1 MKTMKRKFLVPV
13 MACMLAIVAAFATQ
27 TEKEENLAV
36 VDGYIY
42 VDNICQPEG
51 QCQSLGTIAC
61 THNGMQVFGKSGS
74 GTDECFRTLYLPWQN

>member
-1 MKTMKRKFLVPV
+1 MKTVKRKFLLPV
-13 MACMLAIVAAFATQ
+13 MVFLLAIVAAFATQ
-27 TEKEENLAV
+27 TEKGENLAV

-42 VDNICQPEG
+42 VNDVCQPEG
-51 QCQSLGTIAC
+51 KCQSFGSIVC